1 MSTYKTSKQRLHKT
15 TQNMRNYPHLLH
27 LFYFQREKALLAT
40 SLPSGKGHK
49 RASYMYVHNE
59 STLISAAL
67 FSKPGVDSFTAY
79 PRIRCIFRL
88 NSFIIVFE
96 IKNENQLVVSYPA
109 VPFLSFWGEE
119 FRGDTKRL
127 RGRK

>member
-1 MSTYKTSKQRLHKT
+1 
-15 TQNMRNYPHLLH
+15 
-27 LFYFQREKALLAT
+27 
-40 SLPSGKGHK
+40 
-49 RASYMYVHNE
+49 MYVHNE

-67 FSKPGVDSFTAY
+67 FSKPRVDSFTAY
-79 PRIRCIFRL
+79 PRIRCIFSLKFFIIVFEIKNENQLLKSVAFFRL